1 MIGHWHWY
9 QSLSGLSFLLFNAF
23 SNLDSRN
30 STQVQ
35 RPNRTRLGH
44 IWVLQP
50 LFTPTHASEAM
61 SSCWGDWALNPT
73 PPCSSSVHVGKHAQG
88 GARPKQLVKACAW
101 SFFLHVFWRI
111 AGMGWENRSGFG
123 ARPLW
128 QDNSLYIGMLFTVY
142 AHTIPISDHMHFTCI
157 TSKHDIYC
165 IYTSIVSV
173 VNRVYNTHGQPP
185 CVFAARASADRICR
199 LIWCDDFQSKCR
211 GVSGA
216 G

>member
-35 RPNRTRLGH
+35 RPNRTLLGH

-101 SFFLHVFWRI
+101 SLFLHVFWRI
-111 AGMGWENRSGFG
+111 AGMGWENRSGLWSTAAVAG
-123 ARPLW
+123 QLPLYRHVVC
-128 QDNSLYIGMLFTVY
+128 SICTHYTHIRSHALY
-142 AHTIPISDHMHFTCI
+142 MHNIET
-157 TSKHDIYC
+157 
-165 IYTSIVSV
+165 
-173 VNRVYNTHGQPP
+173 
-185 CVFAARASADRICR
+185 
-199 LIWCDDFQSKCR
+199 
-211 GVSGA
+211 
-216 G
+216 

>member
-1 MIGHWHWY
+1 MCFGA
-9 QSLSGLSFLLFNAF
+9 SLAWVGRID
-23 SNLDSRN
+23 LD
-30 STQVQ
+30 
-35 RPNRTRLGH
+35 
-44 IWVLQP
+44 
-50 LFTPTHASEAM
+50 
-61 SSCWGDWALNPT
+61 
-73 PPCSSSVHVGKHAQG
+73 
-88 GARPKQLVKACAW
+88 
-101 SFFLHVFWRI
+101 
-111 AGMGWENRSGFG
+111 FG

-128 QDNSLYIGMLFTVY
+128 QDNSLYIGMLFAVY